1 MVILRNLF
9 PAFQCLGESLEKIA
23 RQFFGGGFDHSGAH
37 CGHQSTDLD
46 ICGVVEFGSLAF
58 FPQYDSRRS
67 LHESRRALALHEQS
81 ELIGWLFIA
90 QADFAGVSAFD
101 SRNSNFQMR
110 EVFILGGFLEL
121 LAARDGLLQNNRIDQ
136 GLENLCRRAGE
147 LVRPLDDHGM
157 FVVTVL
163 VRC

>member
-1 MVILRNLF
+1 M
-9 PAFQCLGESLEKIA
+9 EKIA
-23 RQFFGGGFDHSGAH
+23 RQFFGSGFDYSRAH
-37 CGHQSTDLD
+37 CGDQSTYLD
-46 ICGVVEFGSLAF
+46 IRGVVEFSTLAY
-58 FPQYDSRRS
+58 FPDYDLRCSF
-67 LHESRRALALHEQS
+67 HESRGASPLHVQGES
-81 ELIGWLFIA
+81 MGRLFVA
-90 QADFAGVSAFD
+90 QADFAGVSPFD